1 MLYLAPQLLSFAP
14 STGGALAARRRL
26 APLAMYEQPAAVG
39 ELTSILEVQA
49 DDEAA
54 AAAAALRE
62 ILGEAEEPLFEEE
75 EGETIS
81 AGGDPENL
89 TIPQLKEL
97 LKAKGLRGR
106 ARMAECHTLFGG
118 REVAADFVRGG
129 RGHPQS

>member
-49 DDEAA
+49 DGEAA

-62 ILGEAEEPLFEEE
+62 ILGEAEEPLFEEP
-75 EGETIS
+75 S
-81 AGGDPENL
+81 A
-89 TIPQLKEL
+89 
-97 LKAKGLRGR
+97 RG
-106 ARMAECHTLFGG
+106 A
-118 REVAADFVRGG
+118 
-129 RGHPQS
+129 

>member
-49 DDEAA
+49 DGEAA

-97 LKAKGLRGR
+97 LKAKGLQIDDIDLWELNEAFASQCLYCRDTLGIEGLR
-106 ARMAECHTLFGG
+106 A
-118 REVAADFVRGG
+118 
-129 RGHPQS
+129 